1 MRDYVAT
8 ADAVASLELE
18 VTGGS
23 ATGQQFSVH
32 EDFRIGSGESG
43 PGTLRGDRWL
53 SPSHALF
60 HRGPDGW
67 AIEDQRSA
75 EGTSLNGRALR
86 GAATLKAGDVIE
98 LGSSRIVVL
107 PGAGTSAAV
116 MHAESPNGMAET
128 RRAEQRRDLD
138 GKRVI
143 AFLLDMLLS
152 IPLGAVVVYT
162 IGAGRPIFW
171 LAYIALM
178 LTYFFLCETLTGRTI
193 GKRVT
198 GLRVVRIDG
207 RPLNP

>member
-43 PGTLRGDRWL
+43 PGSLGGDRWL

-60 HRGPDGW
+60 HRGPDCW
-67 AIEDQRSA
+67 AIEDLRSA

-86 GAATLKAGDVIE
+86 GAATLKPGDVVE

-107 PGAGTSAAV
+107 PEAGTSAAV
-116 MHAESPNGMAET
+116 MHAESSTGMAET
-128 RRAEQRRDLD
+128 RRAEKRRDLD

-143 AFLLDMLLS
+143 AFLLDILVSL
-152 IPLGAVVVYT
+152 PVGVVVVGS
-162 IGAGRPIFW
+162 IGHMRWVFW
-171 LAYIALM
+171 LVYAALV
-178 LTYFFLCETLTGRTI
+178 LSYFFLC
-193 GKRVT
+193 
-198 GLRVVRIDG
+198 
-207 RPLNP
+207 